1 MAVDERKKVIVCEV
15 TGMAALL
22 ENTLQEMMGWVVAAK
37 MAGWFRT
44 RIPARD
50 LRLIPAFVWSSS
62 QLPVT
67 PTSGGL
73 IPSPGSHSHLNSHT
87 HPSTPTHYYYYY
99 YY

>member
-67 PTSGGL
+67 PSSGGV
-73 IPSPGSHSHLNSHT
+73 IPSLSLSLSLVLAVVGLFSCGVGD
-87 HPSTPTHYYYYY
+87 
-99 YY
+99 